1 MSKSIFIYL
10 AAVDEKAQKKPKP
23 DVSSGFDN
31 LITRLEVCPIL
42 TGLASTGTES
52 RVVLKVD
59 FLTGDCVSEFN
70 KMYDVTCATVSVC
83 NDIEPRVRG
92 QCTEGDS
99 LGPVAGS

>member
-1 MSKSIFIYL
+1 MSKSIFFYL

-31 LITRLEVCPIL
+31 LKLEVCPIL